1 MRVSVSYEVRSSKS
15 RRLQSSPPLVFTWC
29 LDAYRK
35 SALRAVEWDGQRC
48 FTQIFMWDFVPVVRN
63 AAGKLSSVIW
73 YISMFDSS
81 AAHFCF
87 LSFTTVHLRVPH
99 NKHLKANICL
109 RGCILR
115 NPTSSDCIVKVGP
128 AYKGRAGIYTHL
140 SEPKHTHF
148 SSVLAPCKQCM
159 RVKNYCDSTESYY
172 LVHKAW
178 FVNRSTVFSPIIP
191 ERNSEIQNK
200 TVL

>member
-35 SALRAVEWDGQRC
+35 SALRAVAWDGQRC
-48 FTQIFMWDFVPVVRN
+48 FTQIFMWELVPVVGN
-63 AAGKLSSVIW
+63 AVGRLSSVIW

-140 SEPKHTHF
+140 SDPKHTHF
-148 SSVLAPCKQCM
+148 SSVLVPM
-159 RVKNYCDSTESYY
+159 
-172 LVHKAW
+172 
-178 FVNRSTVFSPIIP
+178 
-191 ERNSEIQNK
+191 
-200 TVL
+200 